1 LISFITFFF
10 FVAGAALLIFG
21 YKKNKRALL
30 TIAAFLWLASG
41 ALGDFAHGFSDGL
54 KSSGAAVAISAGR

>member
-10 FVAGAALLIFG
+10 FVAGAVLLIFG
-21 YKKNKRALL
+21 YKNNNRALL

-54 KSSGAAVAISAGR
+54 KSSGAPVAASTAR